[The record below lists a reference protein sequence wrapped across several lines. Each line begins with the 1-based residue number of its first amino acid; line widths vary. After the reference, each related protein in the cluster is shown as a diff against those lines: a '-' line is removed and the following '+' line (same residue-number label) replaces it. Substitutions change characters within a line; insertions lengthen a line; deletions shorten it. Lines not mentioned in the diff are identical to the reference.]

1 MRWDALSVTDSG
13 PHRLRCRPPHCPEF
27 LDRITVNHLRHEL
40 SSYEAE
46 LAALFG
52 KTGRAEAT
60 AVIRKRVYRA
70 IADAYPELA
79 AECGR
84 QLTRR
89 TAML

>member
-1 MRWDALSVTDSG
+1 M
-13 PHRLRCRPPHCPEF
+13 
-27 LDRITVNHLRHEL
+27 NHLRHEL